1 MKKWYIGT
9 NIVLREEADDWGVL
23 FDPDTGNS
31 VALNPVAISMFKA
44 MRKGQDI
51 DSVISVI
58 HEEYEEVPET
68 LDQDIVDL
76 IETLAQGG
84 FIGFEK

>member
-1 MKKWYIGT
+1 MKKWYISP
-9 NIVLREEADDWGVL
+9 NLVLREESDDWGVL

-44 MRKGQDI
+44 MQQTQDMHSI
-51 DSVISVI
+51 ISII
-58 HEEYEEVPET
+58 HKEYEEVPAS
-68 LDQDIVDL
+68 LNQDIIDL
-76 IETLAQGG
+76 IETLTEGG